1 MATTRGLL
9 SRRRLLV
16 GGAAV
21 AALAATAAPLGA
33 RAATSSTGTLALLGG
48 GLSISGMSTFTTTAT
63 SLSAGSLA
71 TPMNNATWAD
81 NTGTGAGWN
90 GTVAVTQF
98 VDQGAWT
105 QTSGTTASL
114 QTTSSGAYTGT
125 AGAGSIDLTVTLD
138 SLLNVTYTYTDIE
151 NGVST
156 PGAGTA
162 IKGTATSLTNGITIT
177 FASGTTYSA
186 NAVYD
191 VKFGILP
198 TSALAL
204 NTSQAS
210 VSATGTTQGGANLP
224 AFQNNSTTVTAG
236 GPTTAGSAVKFVSAA
251 VNTGKG
257 TFSVTPGS
265 TITWD
270 PNNVWP
276 ANYTA
281 SLQYN
286 IVSGP

>member
-1 MATTRGLL
+1 M
-9 SRRRLLV
+9 
-16 GGAAV
+16 V

-33 RAATSSTGTLALLGG
+33 KAATSSTGTLSLLGG
-48 GLSISGMSTFTTTAT
+48 GLSISGMSSFTTTAT
-63 SLSAGSLA
+63 SLSVGSLA
-71 TPMNNATWAD
+71 TPMNNAIWAD
-81 NTGTGAGWN
+81 NTGSGAGWN
-90 GTVAVTQF
+90 GTVAVSQF

-105 QTSGTTASL
+105 QTAGTTAAL

-125 AGAGSIDLTVTLD
+125 AGAGSIDVTVTAD
-138 SLLNVTYTYTDIE
+138 TLLNVTYTYTDIE
-151 NGVST
+151 NGTST

-162 IKGTATSLTNGITIT
+162 VKGTATALGLNGITIT
-177 FASGTTYSA
+177 FASGTTYST
-186 NAVYD
+186 NAIYD

-204 NTSQAS
+204 TTSQAT
-210 VSATGTTQGGANLP
+210 VSATGSTQGGANLP
-224 AFQNNSTTVTAG
+224 TFQNNSSTVTAG
-236 GPTTAGSAVKFVSAA
+236 GPTTAGSAVKFISAA

-257 TFSVTPGS
+257 TFSVTPGG

-276 ANYTA
+276 ASYTA